1 MQVLMM
7 MGPNSRVHAMQISGG
22 QLILGGLAFLGVF
35 FFIAWSITG
44 FTNQTRNTLFSIER
58 NAFLETRF
66 IAQSEGDYETK
77 LMELQIRMD
86 EMQRNLSQLDD
97 LRSQLLRSHG
107 DTVVDLGNQTQFGQ
121 AQGGPIHP
129 STSIINLGN
138 HGEQYGARL
147 DRTVH
152 DSIALNARVNAMQAA
167 LSYAGEGIGLPTGLP
182 LPSFIKPSS
191 GLGYRID
198 PISGQLAWH
207 EGTDYPAA
215 QGTPIKATGNGV
227 VVRAGWDTEYGN
239 VVDIKHVNN
248 VITRYA
254 HTQAMFVQVGDRV
267 EQSQVIATVGSTGR
281 STGPHLHYEVIR
293 GRASNPLNAG
303 FTSAAH

>member
-1 MQVLMM
+1 MQILIM
-7 MGPNSRVHAMQISGG
+7 MGPHSRVRALQLSIAQLIVGALALLVMLFFITWLISG
-22 QLILGGLAFLGVF
+22 V
-35 FFIAWSITG
+35 
-44 FTNQTRNTLFSIER
+44 TNQTRNALFSMER

-66 IAQSEGDYETK
+66 IAQSQGDYETK
-77 LMELQIRMD
+77 LMELQLRMD
-86 EMQRNLSQLDD
+86 EAQRNLSQLDD
-97 LRSQLLRSHG
+97 LRNQLLRTQG
-107 DTVVDLGNQTQFGQ
+107 GGVVDLGNQTQHGH
-121 AQGGPIHP
+121 AQGGPVHP
-129 STSIINLGN
+129 STATINLGN
-138 HGEQYGARL
+138 QGEHYGARL

-152 DSIALNARVNAMQAA
+152 DSIALSARVNAMQSA
-167 LSYAGEGIGLPTGLP
+167 LTHTWEGSGLPTSLP

-215 QGTPIKATGNGV
+215 LGTPIKATGDGV

-239 VVDIKHVNN
+239 VIDIKHPNA

-254 HTQAMFVQVGDRV
+254 HAQALFVKVGDV
-267 EQSQVIATVGSTGR
+267 VQQSQVIATVGSTGR

-293 GRASNPLNAG
+293 NGQSVVNR
-303 FTSAAH
+303 

>member
-1 MQVLMM
+1 MQILIM
-7 MGPNSRVHAMQISGG
+7 MGPHSRVRALQLSIG
-22 QLILGGLAFLGVF
+22 QLIVGALALFGILFL
-35 FFIAWSITG
+35 ITWSISGLTH
-44 FTNQTRNTLFSIER
+44 QTRNALFSMER

-77 LMELQIRMD
+77 LMQLQLRMD
-86 EMQRNLSQLDD
+86 EAQRNLSQLDD
-97 LRSQLLRSHG
+97 LRNQLLHSQG
-107 DTVVDLGNQTQFGQ
+107 SGVVDLGNQGQFGH

-129 STSIINLGN
+129 STATINLGN
-138 HGEQYGARL
+138 QGEQYGARL

-152 DSIALNARVNAMQAA
+152 DSIALSARVNAMQSA
-167 LSYAGEGIGLPTGLP
+167 LTKTWEGNGLPTGLP
-182 LPSFIKPSS
+182 LPGFIKPSS
-191 GLGYRID
+191 GPGYRID

-215 QGTPIKATGNGV
+215 HGTPIKATGDGV

-239 VVDIKHVNN
+239 VVDIKHANA

-254 HTQAMFVQVGDRV
+254 HAEALFVQVGDV
-267 EQSQVIATVGSTGR
+267 VQQSQVIATVGSTGR

-293 GRASNPLNAG
+293 NGQALVNR
-303 FTSAAH
+303 

>member
-1 MQVLMM
+1 MQILIM
-7 MGPNSRVHAMQISGG
+7 MGPYSRVRALQISAG
-22 QLILGGLAFLGVF
+22 QLIVGALALLLML
-35 FFIAWSITG
+35 FFINWLISGVA
-44 FTNQTRNTLFSIER
+44 NQTRNALFSMER

-77 LMELQIRMD
+77 LMELQLRMD
-86 EMQRNLSQLDD
+86 EAQRNLSQLDD
-97 LRSQLLRSHG
+97 LRNQLLRTQG
-107 DTVVDLGNQTQFGQ
+107 GGVIELGNQTQFGH
-121 AQGGPIHP
+121 AQGGPIQP
-129 STSIINLGN
+129 LTATINLGN
-138 HGEQYGARL
+138 QGEHYGARL

-152 DSIALNARVNAMQAA
+152 DSIALSARVNAMQSA
-167 LSYAGEGIGLPTGLP
+167 LTHTWEVSGLPTSLP

-215 QGTPIKATGNGV
+215 HGTPIKATGDGV

-239 VVDIKHVNN
+239 VVDIKHSNA

-254 HTQAMFVQVGDRV
+254 HAHALFVKVGDV
-267 EQSQVIATVGSTGR
+267 VQQSQVIATVGSTGR

-293 GRASNPLNAG
+293 NGQALVNR
-303 FTSAAH
+303 

>member
-1 MQVLMM
+1 MQILIM
-7 MGPNSRVHAMQISGG
+7 MGPHSRVRALQLSIAQLIVGALALLVMLFFITWLISG
-22 QLILGGLAFLGVF
+22 V
-35 FFIAWSITG
+35 
-44 FTNQTRNTLFSIER
+44 TNQTRNALFSMER

-77 LMELQIRMD
+77 LMELQLRMD
-86 EMQRNLSQLDD
+86 EAQRNLSQLDD
-97 LRSQLLRSHG
+97 LRNQLLRTQG
-107 DTVVDLGNQTQFGQ
+107 GGVVDLGNQSQFGH
-121 AQGGPIHP
+121 ALGGPIHP
-129 STSIINLGN
+129 STATINLGN
-138 HGEQYGARL
+138 QGEHYGARL

-152 DSIALNARVNAMQAA
+152 DSIALSARVNAMQSA
-167 LSYAGEGIGLPTGLP
+167 LTHTWEGSGLPTSLP

-215 QGTPIKATGNGV
+215 HGTPIKATGDGV

-239 VVDIKHVNN
+239 VVDIKHPNA

-254 HTQAMFVQVGDRV
+254 HAHALFVKVGDV
-267 EQSQVIATVGSTGR
+267 VQQSQVIATVGSTGR

-293 GRASNPLNAG
+293 NGQALVNR
-303 FTSAAH
+303 

>member
-1 MQVLMM
+1 MQILIM
-7 MGPNSRVHAMQISGG
+7 MGPHSRVRALQLSVG
-22 QLILGGLAFLGVF
+22 QLIVAGLALIALLL
-35 FFIAWSITG
+35 FISWLIVG
-44 FTNQTRNTLFSIER
+44 LTNQTRTVLFSMER
-58 NAFLETRF
+58 NAFLESRF
-66 IAQSEGDYETK
+66 IARSEGDYEIK
-77 LMELQIRMD
+77 LMELQVRMN
-86 EMQRNLSQLDD
+86 EAQRNLSQLDD
-97 LRSQLLRSHG
+97 LRNQLLITQG
-107 DTVVDLGNQTQFGQ
+107 GVVDLGNQTQFGH

-129 STSIINLGN
+129 STATINLGN
-138 HGEQYGARL
+138 QGEQYGARL

-152 DSIALNARVNAMQAA
+152 DSIALSARINAMQAA
-167 LSYAGEGIGLPTGLP
+167 LTHTWEGSGLPTGLP

-215 QGTPIKATGNGV
+215 YGTPIKATADGV

-239 VVDIKHVNN
+239 VVDIKHPNA

-254 HTQAMFVQVGDRV
+254 HAQALFVKVGDV
-267 EQSQVIATVGSTGR
+267 VQQSQVIATVGSTGR

-293 GRASNPLNAG
+293 NGQALVNR
-303 FTSAAH
+303 

>member
-1 MQVLMM
+1 MQILIM
-7 MGPNSRVHAMQISGG
+7 MGPYSRVRALQISAG
-22 QLILGGLAFLGVF
+22 QLIVGALALLVML
-35 FFIAWSITG
+35 FFITWLISG
-44 FTNQTRNTLFSIER
+44 VTNQTRNALFSMER

-77 LMELQIRMD
+77 LMELQLRMD
-86 EMQRNLSQLDD
+86 EAQRNLSQLDD
-97 LRSQLLRSHG
+97 LRNQLLRTQDG
-107 DTVVDLGNQTQFGQ
+107 VVVDLGNQTQLGH
-121 AQGGPIHP
+121 AQGGPVHP
-129 STSIINLGN
+129 STATINLGN
-138 HGEQYGARL
+138 QGEHYGARL

-152 DSIALNARVNAMQAA
+152 DSIALSARVNAMQSA
-167 LSYAGEGIGLPTGLP
+167 LTHTWEGSGLPTGLP

-215 QGTPIKATGNGV
+215 HGTPIKATGDGV
-227 VVRAGWDTEYGN
+227 VVRAGWDAEYGN
-239 VVDIKHVNN
+239 VVDIKHPNA

-254 HTQAMFVQVGDRV
+254 HAHALFVKAGDLV
-267 EQSQVIATVGSTGR
+267 QQSQVIATVGSTGR

-293 GRASNPLNAG
+293 NGQALVNR
-303 FTSAAH
+303 

>member
-1 MQVLMM
+1 MQILIM
-7 MGPNSRVHAMQISGG
+7 MGPHSRVRALQLSIAQLIFGALALLGVLFFITWLISG
-22 QLILGGLAFLGVF
+22 V
-35 FFIAWSITG
+35 
-44 FTNQTRNTLFSIER
+44 TNQTRNALFSMER

-77 LMELQIRMD
+77 LMQLQLRMD
-86 EMQRNLSQLDD
+86 EAQRNLSQLDD
-97 LRSQLLRSHG
+97 LRNQLLRTQG
-107 DTVVDLGNQTQFGQ
+107 GGVVQLGNQTQFGH

-129 STSIINLGN
+129 STATINLGN
-138 HGEQYGARL
+138 QGEHYGARL
-147 DRTVH
+147 DRTVQ
-152 DSIALNARVNAMQAA
+152 DSITLSARVNAMQSA
-167 LSYAGEGIGLPTGLP
+167 LTHTWEGSGLPTGLP

-215 QGTPIKATGNGV
+215 HGTPIKATGDGV
-227 VVRAGWDTEYGN
+227 VVRAGWDAEYGN
-239 VVDIKHVNN
+239 VVDIKHPNA

-254 HTQAMFVQVGDRV
+254 HAHALFVKVGDV
-267 EQSQVIATVGSTGR
+267 VQQSQVIATVGSTGR

-293 GRASNPLNAG
+293 NGQALVNR
-303 FTSAAH
+303 

>member
-1 MQVLMM
+1 MQILII
-7 MGPNSRVHAMQISGG
+7 MGPYSRVRALQISAG
-22 QLILGGLAFLGVF
+22 QLIVGALALLVML
-35 FFIAWSITG
+35 FFITWLISG
-44 FTNQTRNTLFSIER
+44 VTNQTRNALFSMER

-77 LMELQIRMD
+77 LMELQLRMD
-86 EMQRNLSQLDD
+86 EAQRNLSQLDD
-97 LRSQLLRSHG
+97 LRNQLLRTQG
-107 DTVVDLGNQTQFGQ
+107 GGVVDLGNQTQLGH
-121 AQGGPIHP
+121 AQGGPVHP
-129 STSIINLGN
+129 STATINLGN
-138 HGEQYGARL
+138 QGEHYGARL

-152 DSIALNARVNAMQAA
+152 DSIALNARVNAMQSA
-167 LSYAGEGIGLPTGLP
+167 LTHTWEGSGLPTGLP

-215 QGTPIKATGNGV
+215 HGTPIKATGDGV
-227 VVRAGWDTEYGN
+227 VVRAGWDAEYGN
-239 VVDIKHVNN
+239 VVDIKHPNA

-254 HTQAMFVQVGDRV
+254 HAHALFVKAGDV
-267 EQSQVIATVGSTGR
+267 VQQSQVIATVGSTGR

-293 GRASNPLNAG
+293 NGQALVNR
-303 FTSAAH
+303 

>member
-1 MQVLMM
+1 MQILIM
-7 MGPNSRVHAMQISGG
+7 MGPHSRVRALQLSIAQLIFGALALLGVLFFITWLISG
-22 QLILGGLAFLGVF
+22 V
-35 FFIAWSITG
+35 
-44 FTNQTRNTLFSIER
+44 TNQTRNALFSMER

-77 LMELQIRMD
+77 LMQLQLRMD
-86 EMQRNLSQLDD
+86 EAQRNLSQLDD
-97 LRSQLLRSHG
+97 LRNQLLRTQG
-107 DTVVDLGNQTQFGQ
+107 GGVVQLGNQTQFGH

-129 STSIINLGN
+129 STATINLGN
-138 HGEQYGARL
+138 QGEHYGARL
-147 DRTVH
+147 DRTVQ
-152 DSIALNARVNAMQAA
+152 DSITLSARVNAIQSA
-167 LSYAGEGIGLPTGLP
+167 LTHTWEGSGLPTGLP

-215 QGTPIKATGNGV
+215 HGTPIKATGDGV
-227 VVRAGWDTEYGN
+227 VVRAGWDAEYGN
-239 VVDIKHVNN
+239 VVDIKHPNA

-254 HTQAMFVQVGDRV
+254 HAHALFVKVGDV
-267 EQSQVIATVGSTGR
+267 VQQSQVIATVGSTGR

-293 GRASNPLNAG
+293 NGQALVNR
-303 FTSAAH
+303 

>member
-1 MQVLMM
+1 MQILIM
-7 MGPNSRVHAMQISGG
+7 MGPHSRVRVL
-22 QLILGGLAFLGVF
+22 QLSIGRLIVGALALLGIL
-35 FFIAWSITG
+35 FFIAWSISGLTH
-44 FTNQTRNTLFSIER
+44 QTRNALFSMER

-77 LMELQIRMD
+77 LMQLQLRMD
-86 EMQRNLSQLDD
+86 EAQRNLNQLDD
-97 LRSQLLRSHG
+97 LRNQLLRTQG
-107 DTVVDLGNQTQFGQ
+107 GGVVELGNQTQFGH
-121 AQGGPIHP
+121 AQGGPVHP
-129 STSIINLGN
+129 STTTINLGN
-138 HGEQYGARL
+138 QGEHYGARL

-152 DSIALNARVNAMQAA
+152 DSIALSARVNAMQSA
-167 LSYAGEGIGLPTGLP
+167 LTHTWEGSGLPTGLP
-182 LPSFIKPSS
+182 LPGFIKPSS

-215 QGTPIKATGNGV
+215 HGTPIKATADGV

-239 VVDIKHVNN
+239 VVDIKHPNA

-254 HTQAMFVQVGDRV
+254 HAQALFVKVGDV
-267 EQSQVIATVGSTGR
+267 VQQSQVIATVGSTGR

-293 GRASNPLNAG
+293 NGQALVNR
-303 FTSAAH
+303 

>member
-1 MQVLMM
+1 MQILIM
-7 MGPNSRVHAMQISGG
+7 MGPHSRVRAVQLSMGHLIIGALALLGILFLIIWSISG
-22 QLILGGLAFLGVF
+22 L
-35 FFIAWSITG
+35 TH
-44 FTNQTRNTLFSIER
+44 QTRNALFSMER

-77 LMELQIRMD
+77 LMQLQLRMD
-86 EMQRNLSQLDD
+86 EAQRNLSQLDD
-97 LRSQLLRSHG
+97 LRNQLLHNQGSG
-107 DTVVDLGNQTQFGQ
+107 VVDLGNQGQFGH

-129 STSIINLGN
+129 STATINLGN
-138 HGEQYGARL
+138 QGEQYGARL

-152 DSIALNARVNAMQAA
+152 DSIALSARVNAMQSA
-167 LSYAGEGIGLPTGLP
+167 LTKTWEDSDLPTGLP
-182 LPSFIKPSS
+182 LPGFIKPSS
-191 GLGYRID
+191 FPGYRID

-215 QGTPIKATGNGV
+215 HGTPIKATGDGV

-239 VVDIKHVNN
+239 VVDIKHANA

-254 HTQAMFVQVGDRV
+254 HAEALFVQVGDV
-267 EQSQVIATVGSTGR
+267 VQQSQVIATVGSTGR

-293 GRASNPLNAG
+293 NGQALVNR
-303 FTSAAH
+303 

>member
-1 MQVLMM
+1 M
-7 MGPNSRVHAMQISGG
+7 
-22 QLILGGLAFLGVF
+22 
-35 FFIAWSITG
+35 
-44 FTNQTRNTLFSIER
+44 ER

-77 LMELQIRMD
+77 LMELQLRMD
-86 EMQRNLSQLDD
+86 EAQRNLSQLDD
-97 LRSQLLRSHG
+97 LRNQLLRTQG
-107 DTVVDLGNQTQFGQ
+107 GGVVDLGNQTQFGH

-129 STSIINLGN
+129 STATINLGN
-138 HGEQYGARL
+138 QGEQYGARL

-152 DSIALNARVNAMQAA
+152 DSIALSARVNAMQAA
-167 LSYAGEGIGLPTGLP
+167 LTRTWEGSGLPTGLP

-215 QGTPIKATGNGV
+215 YGTPIKATGDGV

-239 VVDIKHVNN
+239 VVDIKHANN
-248 VITRYA
+248 IITRYA
-254 HTQAMFVQVGDRV
+254 HAQALFVKVGDV
-267 EQSQVIATVGSTGR
+267 VQQSQVIATVGSTGR

-293 GRASNPLNAG
+293 NGQALVNR
-303 FTSAAH
+303 

>member
-1 MQVLMM
+1 MQVLIM
-7 MGPNSRVHAMQISGG
+7 MGPHSRVRSIQLSIGRLIIGALALLGILFFITWSISG
-22 QLILGGLAFLGVF
+22 LA
-35 FFIAWSITG
+35 
-44 FTNQTRNTLFSIER
+44 NQTRNALFSMER

-77 LMELQIRMD
+77 LMQLQLRMD
-86 EMQRNLSQLDD
+86 EAQRNLSQLDD
-97 LRSQLLRSHG
+97 LRNQLLRTQG
-107 DTVVDLGNQTQFGQ
+107 AGVVELGNQTQFGH
-121 AQGGPIHP
+121 AQGGPAHP
-129 STSIINLGN
+129 STVTINLGN
-138 HGEQYGARL
+138 QGEHYGARL

-152 DSIALNARVNAMQAA
+152 DSIALSARVNAMQSA
-167 LSYAGEGIGLPTGLP
+167 LTHTWEGSGLPTGLP
-182 LPSFIKPSS
+182 LPGFIKPSS

-215 QGTPIKATGNGV
+215 HGTPIKATGDGV

-239 VVDIKHVNN
+239 VVDIKHPNA

-254 HTQAMFVQVGDRV
+254 HAQALFVKVGDV
-267 EQSQVIATVGSTGR
+267 VQQSQVIATVGSTGR

-293 GRASNPLNAG
+293 NGQALVNR
-303 FTSAAH
+303 

>member
-1 MQVLMM
+1 MQILIMM
-7 MGPNSRVHAMQISGG
+7 SPHSRVRSLQISAG
-22 QLILGGLAFLGVF
+22 QVILSGLAFLGLLF
-35 FFIAWSITG
+35 LIAWSITW
-44 FTNQTRNTLFSIER
+44 FTSQTRSALFSIER

-77 LMELQIRMD
+77 LMQLQLRMD
-86 EMQRNLSQLDD
+86 EAQRNLSQLDD
-97 LRSQLLRSHG
+97 LRNQLMRTQG
-107 DTVVDLGNQTQFGQ
+107 GGVVDLGNQTQFGH

-129 STSIINLGN
+129 STATINLGN
-138 HGEQYGARL
+138 QGEQYGARL

-152 DSIALNARVNAMQAA
+152 DSIALSARVNAMQAA
-167 LSYAGEGIGLPTGLP
+167 LTHTWEGSGLPTGLP

-215 QGTPIKATGNGV
+215 HGTPIKATGDGV
-227 VVRAGWDTEYGN
+227 VIRAGWDTEYGN
-239 VVDIKHVNN
+239 VVDIKHSNN
-248 VITRYA
+248 IITRYA
-254 HTQAMFVQVGDRV
+254 HAQALFVKVGDV
-267 EQSQVIATVGSTGR
+267 VQQSQVIATVGSTGR

-293 GRASNPLNAG
+293 NGQALVNR
-303 FTSAAH
+303 

>member
-1 MQVLMM
+1 MQILIM
-7 MGPNSRVHAMQISGG
+7 MGPHSRVRALQLSIAQLIVGALALLVMLFFITWLISG
-22 QLILGGLAFLGVF
+22 V
-35 FFIAWSITG
+35 
-44 FTNQTRNTLFSIER
+44 TNQTRNALFSMER

-77 LMELQIRMD
+77 LMQLQLRMD
-86 EMQRNLSQLDD
+86 EAQRNLSQLDD
-97 LRSQLLRSHG
+97 LRNQLLRTQGSG
-107 DTVVDLGNQTQFGQ
+107 VVHLGNQTQFGH

-129 STSIINLGN
+129 STATINLGN
-138 HGEQYGARL
+138 QGEHYGARL
-147 DRTVH
+147 DRTVQ
-152 DSIALNARVNAMQAA
+152 DSIALSARVNAMQSA
-167 LSYAGEGIGLPTGLP
+167 LTHTWEGSGLPTGLP

-215 QGTPIKATGNGV
+215 HGTPIKATGDGV
-227 VVRAGWDTEYGN
+227 VVRAGWDVEYGN
-239 VVDIKHVNN
+239 VVDIKHPNA

-254 HTQAMFVQVGDRV
+254 HAHALFVKVGDV
-267 EQSQVIATVGSTGR
+267 VQQSQVIATVGSTGR

-293 GRASNPLNAG
+293 NGQALVNR
-303 FTSAAH
+303 

>member
-1 MQVLMM
+1 M
-7 MGPNSRVHAMQISGG
+7 MGPHSRVRALQLSIG
-22 QLILGGLAFLGVF
+22 QLIIGALALLGVLF
-35 FFIAWSITG
+35 LIIWSISG
-44 FTNQTRNTLFSIER
+44 LTNQTRNALFSMER

-77 LMELQIRMD
+77 LMELQLRMD
-86 EMQRNLSQLDD
+86 EAQRNLSQLDD
-97 LRSQLLRSHG
+97 LRNQLLRTQG
-107 DTVVDLGNQTQFGQ
+107 GGVVDLGNQTQFGH

-129 STSIINLGN
+129 STATINLGN
-138 HGEQYGARL
+138 QGEQYGARL

-152 DSIALNARVNAMQAA
+152 DSIALSARVNAMQAA
-167 LSYAGEGIGLPTGLP
+167 LTHTWEGSGLPTGLP

-215 QGTPIKATGNGV
+215 HVTPIKATGDGV

-239 VVDIKHVNN
+239 VVDIKHANA

-254 HTQAMFVQVGDRV
+254 HAHALFVKVGDV
-267 EQSQVIATVGSTGR
+267 VQQSQVIATVGSTGR

-293 GRASNPLNAG
+293 NGQTLVNR
-303 FTSAAH
+303 

>member
-1 MQVLMM
+1 MQILIM
-7 MGPNSRVHAMQISGG
+7 MGPHSRVRALQLSIG
-22 QLILGGLAFLGVF
+22 QLIVGGLALLGTL
-35 FFIAWSITG
+35 FFISWLIVG
-44 FTNQTRNTLFSIER
+44 FTNQTRNTLFSMER

-77 LMELQIRMD
+77 LMQLQLRMD
-86 EMQRNLSQLDD
+86 EAQRNLSQLDD
-97 LRSQLLRSHG
+97 LRNQLLRTQGGGVIELS
-107 DTVVDLGNQTQFGQ
+107 NQTQFGH
-121 AQGGPIHP
+121 AQGGPIQP
-129 STSIINLGN
+129 STATINLGN
-138 HGEQYGARL
+138 QGEHYGARL

-152 DSIALNARVNAMQAA
+152 DSIALSARVNAMQSA
-167 LSYAGEGIGLPTGLP
+167 LTHTWEGSGLPTGLP

-215 QGTPIKATGNGV
+215 HGTPIKATGDGI

-239 VVDIKHVNN
+239 VVDIKHPNA

-254 HTQAMFVQVGDRV
+254 HAQVLFVKAGDV
-267 EQSQVIATVGSTGR
+267 VQQSQVIATVGSTGR

-293 GRASNPLNAG
+293 NGQALVNR
-303 FTSAAH
+303 

>member
-1 MQVLMM
+1 MQILIMM
-7 MGPNSRVHAMQISGG
+7 SPHSRVRSLQISAG
-22 QLILGGLAFLGVF
+22 QVILGGMALIGLLCL
-35 FFIAWSITG
+35 IAWSISG
-44 FTNQTRNTLFSIER
+44 LTNQTRNALFSMER

-77 LMELQIRMD
+77 LMQLQLRMD
-86 EMQRNLSQLDD
+86 EAQRNLSQLDD
-97 LRSQLLRSHG
+97 LRNQLMRTQG
-107 DTVVDLGNQTQFGQ
+107 GGVVDLGNQTQFGH

-129 STSIINLGN
+129 STATINLGN
-138 HGEQYGARL
+138 QGEQYGARL

-152 DSIALNARVNAMQAA
+152 DSIALSARVNAMQAA
-167 LSYAGEGIGLPTGLP
+167 LTHTWEGSGLPTGLP

-215 QGTPIKATGNGV
+215 HGTPIKATGDGV
-227 VVRAGWDTEYGN
+227 VIRAGWDTEYGN
-239 VVDIKHVNN
+239 VVDIKHPNA

-254 HTQAMFVQVGDRV
+254 HAQALFVKVGDV
-267 EQSQVIATVGSTGR
+267 VQQSQVIATVGSTGR

-293 GRASNPLNAG
+293 NGQALVNR
-303 FTSAAH
+303 